1 MQHIIYAPY
10 RRLTLTIRGVLIE
23 AAYRKL
29 GAVSISPDGL
39 EEVLKRV
46 KELWRELPSPTP
58 PKSAGAVD
66 GSRNRKEFSGYVV
79 YAVGAASAEFNGS
92 DPVGLEIDA
101 DVDLLKPYEYS
112 DSRLRILMGILEFK
126 RALSIL
132 PQVSLLMLDGSVI
145 GALVRPPS
153 FYHEVS
159 VNGGVKERVWELFEE
174 LEENYSTDR
183 INSKDFYGKIQREFS
198 GRDYAVAAGYL
209 EYLEY
214 LYTIYLLLK
223 EAKEKG
229 KRLVAVSKRSD
240 SRLHSL
246 DRLLPDI
253 AVLNLL
259 NLSPGYLEPKFGKR
273 VDEEKKF
280 KYPGKFDQ
288 LLRLFSFTVS
298 FVKLRDWVH
307 KVEVLENSELDGDF
321 EEVLSYLNFY
331 SVSGYPYPLAEV
343 HRSVKITSADIEE
356 VLRILRLKGV
366 TGREPLGE

>member
-1 MQHIIYAPY
+1 M
-10 RRLTLTIRGVLIE
+10 TIRGVLIE
-23 AAYRKL
+23 AAYRRL
-29 GAVSISPDGL
+29 GTVSISPEGL

-46 KELWRELPSPTP
+46 KELWRELPPPASPGP
-58 PKSAGAVD
+58 AGAVD

-79 YAVGAASAEFNGS
+79 YGLGAASLTFNGY
-92 DPVGLEIDA
+92 DPVSLEIDA

-132 PQVSLLMLDGSVI
+132 PEVSLLMLDGSVM
-145 GALVRPPS
+145 GALIRPPS

-159 VNGGVKERVWELFEE
+159 AEKDVKEKVWKLFEE
-174 LEENYSTDR
+174 LEENYTTGR
-183 INSKDFYGKIQREFS
+183 INSKDFYTRIQNEFS
-198 GRDYAVAAGYL
+198 GRNYAVAAGFL

-214 LYTIYLLLK
+214 LFTIYLLLEEVK
-223 EAKEKG
+223 REG
-229 KRLVAVSKRSD
+229 KCLVAVSKRSD

-259 NLSPGYLEPKFGKR
+259 NLPPGYLEPKQGRR

-280 KYPGKFDQ
+280 KYPGKFDE
-288 LLRLFSFTVS
+288 LLREFAFTVS
-298 FVKLRDWVH
+298 FVKLGDYVH
-307 KVEVLENSELDGDF
+307 KVEVLETPNLNRGF
-321 EEVLSYLNFY
+321 EEVLSHLNFY

-343 HRSVKITSADIEE
+343 HRSVRITSADIEE
-356 VLRILRLKGV
+356 VLRILKVRGI
-366 TGREPLGE
+366 TGREVLGE